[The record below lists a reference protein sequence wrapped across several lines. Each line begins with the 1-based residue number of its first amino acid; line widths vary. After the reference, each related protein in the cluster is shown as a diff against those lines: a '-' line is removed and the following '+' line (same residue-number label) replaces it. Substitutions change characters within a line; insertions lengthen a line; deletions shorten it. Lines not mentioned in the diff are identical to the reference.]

1 MLLEIQDEA
10 KIIQEVKNV
19 DLKITKAKQE
29 YESMALNYRS
39 TLELMTNSATE
50 GEKMSNNFTP
60 HPAIKFSSTNIFDY
74 VVEAFE
80 NLNQK
85 YSKV

>member
-1 MLLEIQDEA
+1 
-10 KIIQEVKNV
+10 
-19 DLKITKAKQE
+19 
-29 YESMALNYRS
+29 MALNYRS

-85 YSKV
+85 